1 MTILGAIRQSLS
13 KMWADQIRYQQ
24 IYDEVR
30 RMSRRDLADLGLD
43 KDDAADIA
51 LRTVRAERLRAPRP
65 ASRSGDVSGLVR
77 A

>member
-51 LRTVRAERLRAPRP
+51 LRTVRAERSRAPRP
-65 ASRSGDVSGLVR
+65 ATRSGQTPALVR